1 MQKTVEDINPTKKKF
16 VVEIPVDV
24 LEHKIE
30 EALRNLGRTTKI
42 PGFRP
47 GKVPLSLLERRY
59 GKDVE
64 MDVIERLIPEY
75 YVMAIKE
82 EALFPVAAPVFE
94 EYDFKRKTPLK
105 MTFTVE
111 FLPEIKDL
119 KYEGYTVKEETVDV
133 TDEEVEE
140 TTRRL
145 LTEKSTYEVV
155 DDTISDGDLVVVD
168 YEVVEEDQ
176 KVTGQFIKIGSDIIP
191 REISEALKGRKS
203 GEPFEVTASFPDD
216 YVNKNFCGKTLTLKG
231 SINEVKRLKK
241 ADLNDEFARDLGYE
255 DLEKLKE
262 AVRESLENVKKEMSE
277 NRQKAELI
285 EQLVKDNEFDIP
297 ETLLE
302 SELNA
307 LVAEEKKKDPELDVE
322 KAREDLKEQAVRNVK
337 ANILLDVIAEKEKVE
352 VTDDEMKKRIVE
364 IANSMYLS
372 PENFVDLYLKNE
384 GAMGEFRQNIVREK
398 ALDIVF
404 QKAVGEAGKSDKVET
419 GDAKTGDSE

>member
-16 VVEIPVDV
+16 VVEIPADV

-30 EALRNLGRTTKI
+30 DALRNLGRTMKI

-47 GKVPLSLLERRY
+47 GKVPLSLLERRF

-64 MDVIERLIPEY
+64 MDVIERVIPEY

-119 KYEGYTVKEETVDV
+119 NYEGYTVKEETFDV
-133 TDEEVEE
+133 MDEEVED
-140 TTRRL
+140 TAKRL

-168 YEVVEEDQ
+168 YEIVEEDQ
-176 KVTGQFIKIGSDIIP
+176 EVTGQFIKIGSDIIP
-191 REISEALKGRKS
+191 QEISDALKGRKS
-203 GEPFEVTASFPDD
+203 GEPFEVSAAFPDD

-231 SINEVKRLKK
+231 SINEVKKLKK
-241 ADLNDEFARDLGYE
+241 ADLNDEFAKDLGYD
-255 DLEKLKE
+255 DLEKLRE

-277 NRQKAELI
+277 NKQKAGLI
-285 EQLVKDNEFDIP
+285 EQLVKDNEVEIP
-297 ETLLE
+297 GSLLD

-307 LVAEEKKKDPELDVE
+307 LVAEEKKKDSELDIE
-322 KAREDLKEQAVRNVK
+322 KAREDLREKAIRNVK
-337 ANILLDVIAEKEKVE
+337 ANIILDVIAAKEKVE
-352 VTDDEMKKRIVE
+352 VTEDEMKKRIIE
-364 IANSMYLS
+364 IAGNMYLS
-372 PENFVDLYLKNE
+372 PENFIDLYLRNE
-384 GAMGEFRQNIVREK
+384 GAMAGFRQNIIREK
-398 ALDIVF
+398 ALEIVF
-404 QKAVGEAGKSDKVET
+404 QKAVREVGKSDKVET
-419 GDAKTGDSE
+419 SDSE